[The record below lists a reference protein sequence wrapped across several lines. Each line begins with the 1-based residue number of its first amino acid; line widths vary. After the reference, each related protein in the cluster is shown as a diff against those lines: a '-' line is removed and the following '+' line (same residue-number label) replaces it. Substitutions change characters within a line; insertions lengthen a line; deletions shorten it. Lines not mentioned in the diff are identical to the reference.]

1 MHELWFWLVSVF
13 SVSPAGIRE
22 TSNSVEMFTKGCV
35 LSVSPAGIRETSQIG
50 HSFITLGVGH
60 A

>member
-1 MHELWFWLVSVF
+1 MHELWFWLVAVF

-22 TSNSVEMFTKGCV
+22 TSMTGQAFT
-35 LSVSPAGIRETSQIG
+35 I
-50 HSFITLGVGH
+50 LGVSH

>member
-22 TSNSVEMFTKGCV
+22 APVTENMFTTMEAC
-35 LSVSPAGIRETSQIG
+35 
-50 HSFITLGVGH
+50 H

>member
-22 TSNSVEMFTKGCV
+22 TPVTGC
-35 LSVSPAGIRETSQIG
+35 AFNTMEAR
-50 HSFITLGVGH
+50 H

>member
-1 MHELWFWLVSVF
+1 MQMLWFWLVPVF

-22 TSNSVEMFTKGCV
+22 TPMTKYTFTTME
-35 LSVSPAGIRETSQIG
+35 AR
-50 HSFITLGVGH
+50 H

>member
-1 MHELWFWLVSVF
+1 MHELWFWLVAVF
-13 SVSPAGIRE
+13 
-22 TSNSVEMFTKGCV
+22 
-35 LSVSPAGIRETSQIG
+35 SVSPAGIRETSQIG

>member
-22 TSNSVEMFTKGCV
+22 TPMTENMFTTMEA
-35 LSVSPAGIRETSQIG
+35 S
-50 HSFITLGVGH
+50 H

>member
-22 TSNSVEMFTKGCV
+22 VAGVE
-35 LSVSPAGIRETSQIG
+35 R
-50 HSFITLGVGH
+50 SFIILGVGH

>member
-1 MHELWFWLVSVF
+1 MQMLWFWLVSVF

-22 TSNSVEMFTKGCV
+22 T
-35 LSVSPAGIRETSQIG
+35 PANKLPL
-50 HSFITLGVGH
+50 ITMEVCH

>member
-1 MHELWFWLVSVF
+1 MEMLWFWLVSVF

-22 TSNSVEMFTKGCV
+22 TSKIGRGFIIME
-35 LSVSPAGIRETSQIG
+35 VS
-50 HSFITLGVGH
+50 H

>member
-22 TSNSVEMFTKGCV
+22 TPVTGF
-35 LSVSPAGIRETSQIG
+35 A
-50 HSFITLGVGH
+50 FITMEAQH